1 MSRSRAAGRLPA
13 LAEPI
18 DPGQR
23 RLAERRLLAAL
34 RRHQKRSP
42 LRPDLRVDT
51 LINEL
56 RSGEPARTRSH
67 RGQQPLTL
75 TDSDLREVVDGMVQ
89 SVSVLRTGHRVR
101 LPDGGPALDQVM
113 RERVE
118 LLLAALTAAG
128 AKPPPAEQAASRLG
142 IPAALL
148 DQLRQHG
155 DLISIGPR
163 IDVTRESW
171 ATITARLDR
180 LAAEGPVSVV
190 MVRDE
195 LDTARRFAERIL
207 QRWNALHPHH

>member
-1 MSRSRAAGRLPA
+1 MAGRLPA

-42 LRPDLRVDT
+42 LRPDLRVDA
-51 LINEL
+51 LIKEL

-75 TDSDLREVVDGMVQ
+75 TDSELREVVDGMVQ
-89 SVSVLRTGHRVR
+89 SVLVAT
-101 LPDGGPALDQVM
+101 
-113 RERVE
+113 
-118 LLLAALTAAG
+118 LTAAG
-128 AKPPPAEQAASRLG
+128 AKPPPADQLASRLG

-148 DQLRQHG
+148 DQLRASG

-171 ATITARLDR
+171 ATIEARLDR
-180 LAAEGPVSVV
+180 LAASQPISVAA
-190 MVRDE
+190 VRDD
-195 LDTARRFAERIL
+195 LGTARRFAECIL
-207 QRWNALHPHH
+207 RRWNRPPS

>member
-1 MSRSRAAGRLPA
+1 MAGRLPA

-42 LRPDLRVDT
+42 LRPDLRVDA
-51 LINEL
+51 LIKEL

-75 TDSDLREVVDGMVQ
+75 TDSELREVVDGMVQ
-89 SVSVLRTGHRVR
+89 SVSLLRTGHRVW
-101 LPDGGPALDQVM
+101 LPDGGPDDFLGRLIRA
-113 RERVE
+113 
-118 LLLAALTAAG
+118 LLATLTAAG
-128 AKPPPAEQAASRLG
+128 AKPPPADQLASRLG

-148 DQLRQHG
+148 DQLRASG

-171 ATITARLDR
+171 ATIEARLDR
-180 LAAEGPVSVV
+180 LAASQPISVAA
-190 MVRDE
+190 VRDD
-195 LDTARRFAERIL
+195 LGTARRFAECIL
-207 QRWNALHPHH
+207 RRWNRPPS